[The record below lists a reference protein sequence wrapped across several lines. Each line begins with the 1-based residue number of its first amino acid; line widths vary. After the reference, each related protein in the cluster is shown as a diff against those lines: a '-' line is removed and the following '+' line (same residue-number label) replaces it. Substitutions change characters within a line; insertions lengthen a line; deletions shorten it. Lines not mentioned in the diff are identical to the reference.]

1 MMLFVGILMLYI
13 TGAAVL
19 MRISTN
25 FCWKEVI
32 SFSLPIGFAIN
43 TLFMFLFDVIGF
55 GFSQYALFFGSFAI
69 IAINYDLLFN
79 YFQNNKKHIKLP
91 SLSLSEMNFPAVFLV
106 LVILTLFY
114 IITSKNL
121 FWPTSEHDSIASFDK
136 LGMIMALE
144 GRIRISLF
152 DYGLQGAGGIYP
164 PLFHGGIAYLYLF
177 GASSPKI
184 ITTLFYISLTLG
196 FYTLVKKYVSPI
208 IALFFTLLLAIVPE
222 LYSHAALLLGN
233 LPTTTNVM
241 IAALTLFVAI
251 DTKQKNYLWLSAIFI
266 AISLW
271 TRNDTIGFAIAAI
284 AIVFLSYYKEKDWKT
299 IGIYSLISLSTFT
312 LWTLYLK
319 FFIAIPQSSIF
330 VDYFGFDG
338 GKLETMLLYVITMF
352 TWLQYGTM
360 PPGHMLYG
368 VAFILP
374 IVFIL
379 INIRNLRKDKPE
391 VLTFFII
398 SFAIYFTVFYLIDEN
413 KQGAPISSLM
423 ESSFKRGMFCF
434 IPILLFY
441 SATCNVGKWISN
453 KIEKFRLS

>member
-13 TGAAVL
+13 SGAAVL
-19 MRISTN
+19 MRISSA
-25 FCWKEVI
+25 FCWKEII
-32 SFSLPIGFAIN
+32 SYSLPIGFAIN

-55 GFSQYALFFGSFAI
+55 GFSQYALFFGSFAV
-69 IAINYDLLFN
+69 IALNYDLLYN
-79 YFQNNKKHIKLP
+79 YYQNNRKYIKLP
-91 SLSLSEMNFPAVFLV
+91 SLSLSGMNFTAVFLL

-136 LGMIMALE
+136 LGMVMALE
-144 GRIRISLF
+144 GRVRISLF

-208 IALFFTLLLAIVPE
+208 MALFFTLLLAIVPE

-266 AISLW
+266 AIALW
-271 TRNDTIGFAIAAI
+271 TRNDTIGFGIAAV
-284 AIVFLSYYKEKDWKT
+284 AIVFFNFYKEKDWKT
-299 IGIYSLISLSTFT
+299 IGVYAAVSLSTFI

-319 FFIAIPQSSIF
+319 FFIAIPQSSVF

-338 GKLETMLLYVITMF
+338 QKLETMLLYVITMF

-360 PPGHMLYG
+360 PPGHLLYG
-368 VAFILP
+368 VSFMLPIIFILLN
-374 IVFIL
+374 VR
-379 INIRNLRKDKPE
+379 NIKTDKPY
-391 VLTFFII
+391 VLVFFLL
-398 SFAIYFTVFYLIDEN
+398 SFAIYFTIFYLIDES

-441 SATCNVGKWISN
+441 SATCKTGKWISD
-453 KIEKFRLS
+453 KIEAFRLG